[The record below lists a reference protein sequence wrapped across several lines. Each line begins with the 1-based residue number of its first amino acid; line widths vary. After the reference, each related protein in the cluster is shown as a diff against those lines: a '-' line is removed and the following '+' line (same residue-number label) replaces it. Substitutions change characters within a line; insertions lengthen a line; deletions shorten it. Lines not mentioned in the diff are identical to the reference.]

1 MSSNQKR
8 PSKSTTTATT
18 TTDDRYEGFYPK
30 LQKRR
35 HYDYDSDDELED
47 SLKRY
52 PGDKS
57 YKSPEY
63 SAGFHKQG
71 TIRPIVTFGSNYKP
85 PVVTTAHLVKN
96 LPDVTP
102 DSNLS
107 VTMSKKIREAEDRE
121 NTEKQARLLNSEKNE
136 VEGLDDWHPA
146 DPLKPP
152 NFEQVSKRYG
162 PNSIGFI
169 RRVSNAGSNSKD
181 GHSIGKKPATPGKNI
196 KDKNNNNDKSSPA
209 KRKKR

>member
-1 MSSNQKR
+1 MEITSNKR
-8 PSKSTTTATT
+8 SAE
-18 TTDDRYEGFYPK
+18 DDRYEGFYPK

-35 HYDYDSDDELED
+35 HYEYNAEDELED
-47 SLKRY
+47 SQKRY

-63 SAGFHKQG
+63 SDGFHKQG

-85 PVVTTAHLVKN
+85 PIVTTAHLVKR

-107 VTMSKKIREAEDRE
+107 VTMSKKIRQAEEKE
-121 NTEKQARLLNSEKNE
+121 NTEKQERLLDEERNE
-136 VEGLDDWHPA
+136 VVILDGWSPA

-162 PNSIGFI
+162 PNSVGFV
-169 RRVSNAGSNSKD
+169 RRVSNAGSKPE
-181 GHSIGKKPATPGKNI
+181 GHTIGKKAGNSKPTSKPGTPK
-196 KDKNNNNDKSSPA
+196 KSDKSG
-209 KRKKR
+209 KGKKSR